1 MTLPLGHTANVYNA
15 TSKEILFYGLHC
27 HKQVYEF
34 NPGNHA
40 CIIYYKASEYRKY
53 IISEAQRLFRR
64 NKVLSGEE
72 NIRQHIVEG
81 ESRISGLHY
90 KSPYP
95 RPVHMPP
102 NTITMRDGK
111 AWGQGNLRRQKTSR
125 PIYVKSLD
133 DET

>member
-1 MTLPLGHTANVYNA
+1 MANPLR
-15 TSKEILFYGLHC
+15 S
-27 HKQVYEF
+27 QVLSLYRRVLRLARTWE
-34 NPGNHA
+34 A
-40 CIIYYKASEYRKY
+40 QDVRDTELERKY
-53 IISEAQRLFRR
+53 ITDEAQKLFRR
-64 NKVLSGEE
+64 NQDIIGEE

-81 ESRISGLHY
+81 ESRLEIGLHY